1 MSTKYL
7 VKFFLMSSFVSLIF
21 LFSAKAET
29 CGICKDSYVSCISS
43 GSSLSS
49 CKSQLQ
55 SCESACFGKSNSG
68 SQSKSSD
75 KSWIFFLLLG
85 CVFFYYVIWPILSG
99 FANGLKGTPKDAGKN
114 DENSKKLSEKNGKTP
129 KQLREEIKH
138 QVGEMTVAQ
147 ISTATNSSDRGT
159 IAWLLINGI
168 TCKDYDG
175 AAKKEAQR
183 QKALNEVS
191 KN

>member
-1 MSTKYL
+1 MSLKYL
-7 VKFFLMSSFVSLIF
+7 MKFFLMSSFVSLIF

-49 CKSQLQ
+49 CKSRLQ
-55 SCESACFGKSNSG
+55 SCESACFGNSNSG

-75 KSWIFFLLLG
+75 KSWIFFLIIA

-99 FANGLKGTPKDAGKN
+99 FANGIKGVPKNPEKN
-114 DENSKKLSEKNGKTP
+114 DESATKLNERNGKTP
-129 KQLREEIKH
+129 KELREEIKQ
-138 QVGEMTVAQ
+138 QVGEMTVAE
-147 ISTATNSSDRGT
+147 ISIATNSSDRGT

-175 AAKKEAQR
+175 AAKKNFSGKR
-183 QKALNEVS
+183 L
-191 KN
+191 

>member
-1 MSTKYL
+1 MSLKYL
-7 VKFFLMSSFVSLIF
+7 MKFFLMSSFVSLIF

-49 CKSQLQ
+49 CKSRLQ
-55 SCESACFGKSNSG
+55 SCESACFGNSNSG

-75 KSWIFFLLLG
+75 KSWIFFLIIA

-99 FANGLKGTPKDAGKN
+99 FANGIKGVPKNPEKN
-114 DENSKKLSEKNGKTP
+114 DESATKLNERNGKTP
-129 KQLREEIKH
+129 KELREEIKQ
-138 QVGEMTVAQ
+138 QVGEMTVAE
-147 ISTATNSSDRGT
+147 ISIATNSSDRGT

-175 AAKKEAQR
+175 AAKKELQR
-183 QKALNEVS
+183 QKALSEAS
-191 KN
+191 KD

>member
-1 MSTKYL
+1 MSVKYFI
-7 VKFFLMSSFVSLIF
+7 KFLFMSSFISLIF

-29 CGICKDSYVSCISS
+29 CGICKESYVSCISS

-49 CKSQLQ
+49 CKSRLQ
-55 SCESACFGKSNSG
+55 SCESACFGNSNSS

-75 KSWIFFLLLG
+75 NSWIFFLLLG

-99 FANGLKGTPKDAGKN
+99 FANGVKGVPKDPEKNNDSFKKLNEKN
-114 DENSKKLSEKNGKTP
+114 DKTP
-129 KQLREEIKH
+129 KQLREEIRLL
-138 QVGEMTVAQ
+138 VGEMTVAE
-147 ISTATNSSDRGT
+147 ISIATNSTDRGT

-175 AAKKEAQR
+175 AAKKELQR
-183 QKALNEVS
+183 QKALSEAS
-191 KN
+191 KD